1 MIRGKDEFCLM
12 SDDAYKINIVSAS
25 LFVKKV
31 SVSPSVRLAHAQAL
45 LSTTAK
51 YPIDRVCLKNF
62 SIPAGSR
69 VSNQENL
76 FLGTLPKSIVLAMVD
91 NDVFTGSYDKNLF
104 SFKHYD
110 LEFLAIYVDGQQ
122 FPAKPL
128 QPDFVSGAAVQ
139 EFYQLATATGRH
151 LKNQALSINRD
162 DFLRGY
168 SLYTFN
174 LTPDEYCGQHI

>member
-1 MIRGKDEFCLM
+1 MNDQRQRRILSNERWCLQNKYRVSLPFCQE
-12 SDDAYKINIVSAS
+12 
-25 LFVKKV
+25 
-31 SVSPSVRLAHAQAL
+31 SVRIAVRETGACPGL

-122 FPAKPL
+122 F
-128 QPDFVSGAAVQ
+128 S
-139 EFYQLATATGRH
+139 R
-151 LKNQALSINRD
+151 QASTTRLRLRSSRTRILSAGDRY
-162 DFLRGY
+162 RET
-168 SLYTFN
+168 S
-174 LTPDEYCGQHI
+174 